1 VEQESGQGIDPFALQ
16 SIQIAKTIRAH
27 ITVGSA
33 NSHSNPRLISHLD
46 GDHLI
51 DDEVSFLSASR
62 YLHNNGWVFSGI
74 QMATDEIKGIE
85 TQGLEELLTCG
96 DETALRVWNTKYLGE
111 KGLWKAAFGK
121 LNSLPKDQKKTF
133 GEEAN
138 RVKRVLSEEYE
149 KSLTVKKEKALLA
162 SLTANPLDVSLPGR
176 TLPRGRLHPAT
187 QILRQ
192 IYAVFADLGFQVY
205 RTREIETDEMNFD
218 LLNMP
223 SHHPARDMWDTFFT
237 TNPGVVLRTHTSP
250 GQIHVMREAAGKPI
264 RVILPGM
271 CYRNEAIST
280 RSEIQ
285 FYQVEGLTVGE
296 GVTMADLKG
305 TIVAFARRMFG
316 PDRQVRIRSSYFP
329 FTEPS
334 IEVDIDWPKDDPNRD
349 RLTKGTGWLEILG
362 AGMVH
367 PNVLKAGGYD
377 PNKVTGFAFGMGPQR
392 MLMLKHAI
400 DDIRL
405 FWQNDLRFL
414 RQF

>member
-1 VEQESGQGIDPFALQ
+1 
-16 SIQIAKTIRAH
+16 
-27 ITVGSA
+27 
-33 NSHSNPRLISHLD
+33 
-46 GDHLI
+46 
-51 DDEVSFLSASR
+51 
-62 YLHNNGWVFSGI
+62 
-74 QMATDEIKGIE
+74 MATDELTLLEK
-85 TQGLEELLTCG
+85 QGLEELAACG
-96 DETALRVWNTKYLGE
+96 EEAALRAWNGKFLGE

-121 LNSLPKDQKKTF
+121 LNSLPKDQKKGF

-138 RVKRVLSEEYE
+138 RVKKTLTDAYE
-149 KSLTVKKEKALLA
+149 KALAEEKEKTLLA
-162 SLTANPLDVSLPGR
+162 SLTASPLDVTLPGR
-176 TLPRGRLHPAT
+176 SRPRGRLHPAT

-192 IYAVFADLGFQVY
+192 IYAIFADLGFQVY
-205 RTREIETDEMNFD
+205 RTREVETDELNFE

-223 SHHPARDMWDTFFT
+223 AHHPARDMWDTFFT
-237 TNPGVVLRTHTSP
+237 TTPGVVLRTHTSP

-285 FYQVEGLTVGE
+285 FYQVEGLVVGE

-305 TIVAFARRMFG
+305 TITAFARRMFG

-377 PNKVTGFAFGMGPQR
+377 PARVTGFAFGMGPQR